1 VLKGFKKDQRNI
13 NMPAQFKYY
22 IHDTSKG
29 YSLEMVGPFT
39 ENCVAELTCC
49 WQTAKTTLK
58 SRVLTLDLRR
68 VTSVDETARQ
78 WLAAMAQDGAKHLP
92 ESFLLETL
100 AGMDRS
106 VQASGNRAK
115 LNFFGR
121 IFRLAPRTTV

>member
-1 VLKGFKKDQRNI
+1 MLKGFKKDQRHI
-13 NMPAQFKYY
+13 NMPARFKYY

-29 YSLEMVGPFT
+29 YSLEMVGPFD

-58 SRVLTLDLRR
+58 NRVLTLDLRR
-68 VTSVDETARQ
+68 VTSIDETARQ

-92 ESFLLETL
+92 ESFLRETL
-100 AGMDRS
+100 AGLDRNPQS
-106 VQASGNRAK
+106 APTPAK
-115 LNFFGR
+115 PTFFGR